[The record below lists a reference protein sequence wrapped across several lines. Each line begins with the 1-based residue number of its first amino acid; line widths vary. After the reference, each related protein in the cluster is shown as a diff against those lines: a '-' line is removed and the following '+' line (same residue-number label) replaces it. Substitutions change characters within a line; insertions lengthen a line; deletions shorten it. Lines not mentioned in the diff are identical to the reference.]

1 MNRSTSEYINEK
13 GIKVRY
19 RKTEEGNYKSSRSFD
34 IIIVRIPII
43 SHGKSREE
51 LLQVLNGNKK
61 YIDDLALKAIR
72 ESSRFKHSCLTMS
85 YFELDS
91 LTLNSQTEV
100 QYVFGI
106 KKSILNLLNE

>member
-1 MNRSTSEYINEK
+1 MERNIRDHINEK

-19 RKTEEGNYKSSRSFD
+19 RKTEEGDYKSSRSFD

-43 SHGKSREE
+43 SHDKSREE
-51 LLQVLNGNKK
+51 LLQLLNVKKK
-61 YIDDLALKAIR
+61 YIDDLALKTIR
-72 ESSRFKHSCLTMS
+72 ESSRFKHSGLTMN

-106 KKSILNLLNE
+106 KKSILKLLKG

>member
-1 MNRSTSEYINEK
+1 MDRSISEHINEK

-43 SHGKSREE
+43 SHDKSREE
-51 LLQVLNGNKK
+51 LLQLLNENKK
-61 YIDDLALKAIR
+61 YIDDLAMKAIR
-72 ESSRFKHSCLTMS
+72 ESSRFKHSGLTMN

-91 LTLNSQTEV
+91 LILTASTELR
-100 QYVFGI
+100 YTFDI
-106 KKSILNLLNE
+106 KKGIRKALEE